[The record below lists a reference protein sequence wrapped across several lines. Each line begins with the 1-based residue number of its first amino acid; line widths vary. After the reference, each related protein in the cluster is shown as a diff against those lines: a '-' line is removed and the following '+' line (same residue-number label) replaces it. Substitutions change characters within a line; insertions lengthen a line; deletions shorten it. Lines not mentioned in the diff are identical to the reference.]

1 MSPPTHDRHASG
13 RTRDSGSA
21 GRSRSPAATCS
32 RSLTVDDTTTITT
45 SQHPTDGNTDLS
57 DHESTSNTGDKEQD
71 PARKRRQRTKCHTKV
86 IEEGN
91 KSDKDLPPLELAL
104 RESPEILKCICSP
117 NCDRPRL
124 SQIPIASL
132 RTLPPC

>member
-13 RTRDSGSA
+13 RTRDSVSA

-57 DHESTSNTGDKEQD
+57 DHESTSNTGNKEQD
-71 PARKRRQRTKCHTKV
+71 PARKRRRRTKCHTKV

-91 KSDKDLPPLELAL
+91 
-104 RESPEILKCICSP
+104 ESNIRCNTGEY
-117 NCDRPRL
+117 PRVRVPVIF
-124 SQIPIASL
+124 SK
-132 RTLPPC
+132 